1 MLAWK
6 PRSTE
11 SLKNDNTDI
20 LLDKTPEQEL
30 GESLSLS
37 KWFTEIFIGML
48 CLLFMVLIG
57 IILILVAPPA
67 Y

>member
-11 SLKNDNTDI
+11 SLENDNTDI

-30 GESLSLS
+30 GESLSSSELLI
-37 KWFTEIFIGML
+37 EIFAGVL
-48 CLLFMVLIG
+48 SLLLMVLIG